1 MEGQGQGREGQ
12 GREGQ
17 GQGLNLWDCVQDG
30 KALLRSCCLCVEEG
44 EALLRSC
51 CLCVEDGKALL
62 RSCCLC
68 VEGDWGVVWIEQLGV
83 LDGEGF
89 DLCAGV

>member
-1 MEGQGQGREGQ
+1 M
-12 GREGQ
+12 EGQ
-17 GQGLNLWDCVQDG
+17 GQGLNLWD
-30 KALLRSCCLCVEEG
+30 
-44 EALLRSC
+44 
-51 CLCVEDGKALL
+51 CVEDGKALL

-68 VEGDWGVVWIEQLGV
+68 VEDGRVLLWSSCLCVEDGKAFLWSSCLCVEGDWGVWIEQLGV

>member
-51 CLCVEDGKALL
+51 CLCVE
-62 RSCCLC
+62 
-68 VEGDWGVVWIEQLGV
+68 GDWGVVWIEQLGV

>member
-1 MEGQGQGREGQ
+1 M
-12 GREGQ
+12 EGQ
-17 GQGLNLWDCVQDG
+17 GQGLNLWDCVEDG
-30 KALLRSCCLCVEEG
+30 KALLRSSCLCVEDG
-44 EALLRSC
+44 KALLRSC

-68 VEGDWGVVWIEQLGV
+68 VKGVWIEQLGV

>member
-1 MEGQGQGREGQ
+1 MEDGKALLRSSC
-12 GREGQ
+12 
-17 GQGLNLWDCVQDG
+17 LCVEEG

-44 EALLRSC
+44 KAFLWSC
-51 CLCVEDGKALL
+51 CLCVK
-62 RSCCLC
+62 
-68 VEGDWGVVWIEQLGV
+68 GDWGVWIEQLGV